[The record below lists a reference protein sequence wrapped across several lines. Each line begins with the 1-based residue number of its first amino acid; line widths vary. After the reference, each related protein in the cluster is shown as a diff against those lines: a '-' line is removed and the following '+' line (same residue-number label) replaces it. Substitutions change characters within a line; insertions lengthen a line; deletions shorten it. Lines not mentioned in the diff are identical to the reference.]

1 MADTSEVPE
10 IADMIGK
17 MIILLV
23 LGIWLIGAIL
33 DIWQDGLTGFMSD
46 TRLCLLGSSLYFFY
60 KAFRHGRVKRS
71 HSKIKWRLR
80 YSPISSATISP
91 RV

>member
-1 MADTSEVPE
+1 MAARSEAPE
-10 IADMIGK
+10 TADMIGQ
-17 MIILLV
+17 MIILLA
-23 LGIWLIGAIL
+23 LWIWLLGALL
-33 DIWQDGLTGFMSD
+33 DIWQCGLTGLMSD

-60 KAFRHGRVKRS
+60 KAFRHWRVKRS

-80 YSPISSATISP
+80 YSPISSTTISP